1 MSQQVPS
8 NIRDPRKPA
17 SDVPSLFDDVMACVK
32 SPLAMARISI
42 RDISSKLERF
52 QGRFRDRAEANRVF
66 MLCCLHHLY
75 GVSMQS
81 KQDKKLEQAVE
92 EFRSNPPP
100 FMNEDG
106 FKQIKEHLAQ
116 QWRAIVFLSDLE
128 DDVLP
133 LQSIVSELVDHA
145 FLTER
150 AIRPHMQWIKESRPW
165 TTPPSSPAA
174 ASMETD
180 ELEDAGIEAGGSI
193 SFDHKRVYGE
203 FADLICE
210 LELLRATK
218 KMKTL

>member
-1 MSQQVPS
+1 
-8 NIRDPRKPA
+8 
-17 SDVPSLFDDVMACVK
+17 
-32 SPLAMARISI
+32 MARTSI
-42 RDISSKLERF
+42 GEISSKLQRF
-52 QGRFRDRAEANRVF
+52 KGRFKDEAEANRVF

-75 GVSMQS
+75 GVSMHP
-81 KQDKKLEQAVE
+81 KQDKELELAVE
-92 EFRSNPPP
+92 EFSSNPPP
-100 FMNEDG
+100 FMNRSG
-106 FKQIKEHLAQ
+106 FARIKEHLVK
-116 QWRAIVFLSDLE
+116 QWRAIEFLTDLE

-133 LQSIVSELVDHA
+133 LQSIVSELLEHA

-165 TTPPSSPAA
+165 TTPPSSPA

-218 KMKTL
+218 KMKTM